1 MNFHHSVWSCA
12 NWLLEIIQSVL
23 FFTTPRAILSLSLCI
38 WLDFISLRRSEEEV
52 NGARAAKVSCCAF
65 FSLSERRC
73 RRRTHFSCCLPAA
86 MCGDPWAQPPHLIS
100 MFNCQGSECIQR
112 TPPRCTASAARSAR
126 AMQQRGLPTC
136 ACAEK
141 WVTCEPEMHDEESV
155 TLAVRCQRLRYC
167 STHARAHSTNIGQN
181 KLFVVNLRTRFRSQY
196 N

>member
-23 FFTTPRAILSLSLCI
+23 FHHASGHSLSLCI

-100 MFNCQGSECIQR
+100 MFNCWGSECIQR
-112 TPPRCTASAARSAR
+112 TPPRCTAQLDPRAAAARAANLCTCGKVSDVRTGNAR
-126 AMQQRGLPTC
+126 RGKCDTAL
-136 ACAEK
+136 
-141 WVTCEPEMHDEESV
+141 
-155 TLAVRCQRLRYC
+155 RCQRLRYC
-167 STHARAHSTNIGQN
+167 STHARAHSTNTGQN
-181 KLFVVNLRTRFRSQY
+181 KRFVVTYLLRTQLS
-196 N
+196 